1 MRIKKKPRKQSGA
14 GIINKLID
22 KLPFELHIPGYQFCG
37 PGTKLDK
44 RLARGDTGINQLDTA
59 CKAHDIAYSSS
70 KSLEDRHLADK
81 VLGSKAWQRFK
92 SPNASL
98 GERLSALAIAGT
110 MKAKVKMGSG
120 VKTLAARKPK
130 NKKKQRKPRK
140 LGGFL
145 PLIPILAGK
154 ILYYI

>member
-1 MRIKKKPRKQSGA
+1 MRVKKKPSKRSGG

-22 KLPFELHIPGYQFCG
+22 KLPIELHIPGYQFCG

-44 RLARGDTGINQLDTA
+44 RLARGDKGINELDTA

-70 KSLEDRHLADK
+70 KSLEERHLADK

-120 VKTLAARKPK
+120 LAAKKPK

-154 ILYYI
+154 F